1 MKVLIT
7 GGAGFIGS
15 NIADRLIN
23 DGAEVVVIDDLSN
36 GKMENVNKKAKFYK
50 FDIRRKNL
58 IDIFKKEMPDIVI
71 HNAAQLSVRISVEDP
86 LFDAEVNVIGGLNV
100 FNSSKITGVK
110 KVIFASSGGTVYG
123 EQEYYPADERHS
135 LNPISPYGVAKLSSE
150 KYLNYFYKNYG
161 MKYIALRYANIY
173 GPRQDPYGEAGVV
186 AIFSSKILKGESP
199 IINGDGNQ
207 TRDYVFVGDVVE
219 ANLKAIRNDFIGCIN
234 IGTGV
239 ETTVNELF
247 NILKNISGNKD
258 IKEIHGPIKSGEQL
272 RSVLSFQM
280 AKKIM
285 DWQPKITSKEG
296 LRITYNWFKENFNN
310 PF

>member
-15 NIADRLIN
+15 NIADKLIN
-23 DGAEVVVIDDLSN
+23 DGMEVVTIDDLSN
-36 GKMENVNKKAKFYK
+36 GKIENVNKKAKFYK

-123 EQEYYPADERHS
+123 EQECFPADESHP

-150 KYLNYFYKNYG
+150 KYLNYFYENYG

-186 AIFSSKILKGESP
+186 AIFSSKILKGENP
-199 IINGDGNQ
+199 IVNGDGNQ
-207 TRDYVFVGDVVE
+207 TRDYVFIGDVVE
-219 ANLKAIRNDFIGCIN
+219 VNIKAINCDFIGCIN

-247 NILKNISGNKD
+247 NILKNISGNEN
-258 IKEIHGPIKSGEQL
+258 IRQMHGPSKSGEQL

-280 AKKIM
+280 AKKILG
-285 DWQPKITSKEG
+285 WEPKVLLEEG
-296 LRITYNWFKENFNN
+296 LKITYNWFKEHNKK
-310 PF
+310 

>member
-23 DGAEVVVIDDLSN
+23 DGMEVVTIDDLSN
-36 GKMENVNKKAKFYK
+36 GKIENVNKKAKFYK

-123 EQEYYPADERHS
+123 EQEYFPADERHS

-186 AIFSSKILKGESP
+186 AIFSSKILKGENP
-199 IINGDGNQ
+199 IINGDGEQ

-219 ANLKAIRNDFIGCIN
+219 ANIKAINCDFIGPVN
-234 IGTGV
+234 IGTGR

-247 NILKNISGNKD
+247 SVLKDISGNKE
-258 IKEIHGPIKSGEQL
+258 IKEVHGQAKQGEQL

-280 AKKIM
+280 AKEIM
-285 DWQPKITSKEG
+285 DWQPKITLKEG